1 MRVPNLFSYSQS
13 PPPTTWPKF
22 KYKHKQIARKLR
34 TKGKIILRNIFK
46 RIIKHFSR
54 IANCTLPESWPA
66 PTIATGGSASSF
78 SKARIQSMNSWRVR
92 STQNSIL
99 ILCIFMQF
107 NVSCPTPPPP
117 LPCQL
122 QGRNGQDGADRPTA
136 WKWKCTQHTFR
147 NNNSKSQPLVSPTT
161 GFYPP
166 TFCTNNNTSTT
177 ATIQPGDQRP
187 SRI

>member
-1 MRVPNLFSYSQS
+1 MRTAQNKEEESEDAAEEYNFPKTYSTES
-13 PPPTTWPKF
+13 
-22 KYKHKQIARKLR
+22 L
-34 TKGKIILRNIFK
+34 NI
-46 RIIKHFSR
+46 SR
-54 IANCTLPESWPA
+54 IPRNANCTLPVSCSWPSVHPLHNQQQQQQRVYIHCIPA
-66 PTIATGGSASSF
+66 ASVRPSV
-78 SKARIQSMNSWRVR
+78 RHIQHRER
-92 STQNSIL
+92 FNSIL

-166 TFCTNNNTSTT
+166 TSCTNNNTSTT
-177 ATIQPGDQRP
+177 SQETNDQVGFND
-187 SRI
+187 